1 MTENATTRKTFC
13 TILMADDDP
22 DDRLMVKEAFLDL
35 GNAGEMRFVEDGE
48 ELMEYLHRLGKY
60 ADPVLSPSPSLILL
74 DLNMPK
80 KDGRQALKEIKIDPV
95 LKGIPVAIWTTSM
108 EREDKVL
115 CNKLG
120 SEVFVTKP
128 ANYGDLVSSL
138 RKLVTSYCL
147 R

>member
-1 MTENATTRKTFC
+1 MTENATTKKAIF

-22 DDRLMVKEAFLDL
+22 DDRFMAEEAFLDL
-35 GNAGEMRFVEDGE
+35 GNDGEMRFVEDGE
-48 ELMEYLHRLGKY
+48 ELMDYLRRLGKY
-60 ADPVLSPSPSLILL
+60 TDPILSPRPSLILL

-80 KDGRQALKEIKIDPV
+80 KDGREALKEIKINPD
-95 LKGIPVAIWTTSM
+95 LKSIPVAIWTTSK

-120 SEVFVTKP
+120 SDVFVTKP
-128 ANYGDLVSSL
+128 VDYSDLVGSL

-147 R
+147 